1 MSLDEQFNKA
11 AEQVKE
17 LTERPSDE
25 ELLELYG
32 LFKQANFGD
41 NTTSQPGMFDPK
53 GRAKWAFW
61 NKKKGLTQ
69 DAAKEEYIKYVKTL
83 MEKHKK

>member
-1 MSLDEQFNKA
+1 SSSQQFNKA
-11 AEQVKE
+11 AEDVKN

-61 NKKKGLTQ
+61 NKKKGEHPF
-69 DAAKEEYIKYVKTL
+69 AVSESY
-83 MEKHKK
+83 